1 MNAIASHKNTRL
13 RRYAPTVCAVLVV
26 LAGSSIS
33 PAGQAEQPAKS
44 TTQPQ
49 HHWYQTGR
57 ASWYGQLFQG
67 RQTASGENFDM
78 NAMTCAHPTLPLG
91 SLIRVTN
98 LRNHR
103 SVIVRVND
111 RGPVAPNRI
120 VDLSYAAARFLGFGS
135 RGTAPVRLDLLPA
148 DAQLAQMTF
157 PQNGTN

>member
-1 MNAIASHKNTRL
+1 MNAIAIHKNTRL
-13 RRYAPTVCAVLVV
+13 RRYAPIVCAVLVA

-33 PAGQAEQPAKS
+33 PAGMAQQSATQAA
-44 TTQPQ
+44 QPQ

-91 SLIRVTN
+91 SLIKVTN

-111 RGPVAPNRI
+111 RGPVTPNRI
-120 VDLSYAAARFLGFGS
+120 VDLSYAAASFLGFGR

-148 DAQLAQMTF
+148 NAQLAEMTF
-157 PQNGTN
+157 PQNGGN